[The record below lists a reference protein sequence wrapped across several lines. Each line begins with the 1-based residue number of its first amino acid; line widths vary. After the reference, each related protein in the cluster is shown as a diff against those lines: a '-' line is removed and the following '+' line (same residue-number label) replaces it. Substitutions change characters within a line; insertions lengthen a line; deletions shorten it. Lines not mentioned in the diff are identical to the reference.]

1 MKQNETESYSNLNLY
16 QKLAMA
22 RSRIKVQKEG
32 KNQHGN
38 YFYYRL
44 DDIYNAAI
52 SVFHELGI
60 MTFPRVKQIG
70 ETTIRTFSKE
80 GQKEHIVPL
89 LCAELTVVN
98 ADKPEEREVLSLD
111 IPYSFQAGSSL
122 AQSLG
127 GTKTYAIKY
136 LFSDLLMLDD
146 TADDDATNE
155 HGKGDKKNDTQ
166 KEAKKAIRPSVPP
179 KDLNPKEDTPKVILA
194 KTLIEYGVPNNGL
207 QGWIKKITG
216 MDVIGEDVALTI
228 TSLVKGLQDI
238 GVKPDYLQNWLIGN
252 TGRDGGYSHDELI
265 SLAELANDIPYKP

>member
-1 MKQNETESYSNLNLY
+1 MDMKEDKAEDYKNLNLY
-16 QKLAMA
+16 QKLAIA
-22 RSRIKVQKEG
+22 RTLVKVQKEG

-44 DDIYNAAI
+44 DDIYSSAI
-52 SVFHELGI
+52 PVFKQLGI
-60 MTFPRVKQIG
+60 VTFIKVKQTG

-80 GQKEHIVPL
+80 GQKDHIVPL
-89 LCAELTVVN
+89 LSAELTVVN
-98 ADKPEEREVLSLD
+98 ADNPDEKEVLTLD

-127 GTKTYAIKY
+127 GTKTYAVKY

-146 TADDDATNE
+146 TADDDTIN
-155 HGKGDKKNDTQ
+155 DQPKKD
-166 KEAKKAIRPSVPP
+166 EPKKATRPSVPP
-179 KDLNPKEDTPKVILA
+179 KDLNPKENTPKVILA

-238 GVKPDYLQNWLIGN
+238 GVKPDYLQNWLIYN
-252 TGRDGGYSHDELI
+252 TGRDSGYSHDELKA
-265 SLAELANDIPYKP
+265 LAELANDIPDKP